1 MTTLSQAELF
11 AATRDRLA
19 DYSAQRMADDLL
31 DGCADLA
38 SVEDCA
44 SLLLL
49 RGHDVRQIGNLIDR
63 AIALARERRG

>member
-1 MTTLSQAELF
+1 MTTLSQANLIAAARNRMEDF
-11 AATRDRLA
+11 A
-19 DYSAQRMADDLL
+19 AQRMAADLR

-44 SLLLL
+44 SLLIL

-63 AIALARERRG
+63 AIGLARDRRG